1 MAFLAV
7 YQYIKVPCSI
17 VKYYPLL
24 YALFSWL
31 IAGHWFAY
39 VLGPAKQRSSDILS
53 PILTPVTKTSLN
65 IVLSEP
71 KFRSLA
77 VIIPSCEIIVYQIE
91 NILDQPAYSG

>member
-1 MAFLAV
+1 MHKLIYHMKWVLYALFSWLRPAKFNLSDNPT
-7 YQYIKVPCSI
+7 YQYHKVPCSI

-24 YALFSWL
+24 HVNYLRP
-31 IAGHWFAY
+31 AGHWFAY

-71 KFRSLA
+71 LLMWA
-77 VIIPSCEIIVYQIE
+77 I
-91 NILDQPAYSG
+91 